1 MLHPD
6 DFRLVCDVVR
16 RRAAVVLGP
25 GKEYLV
31 EARLTS
37 LARHEGTPSVAAL
50 VGALRSDPEGPLAR
64 KVAEAM
70 TTHET
75 SFFRDPKAFESL
87 RDTVLP
93 DLAVR
98 RARERRIDIWCAA
111 ASSGQEPYS
120 VAIALEEA
128 AYFDEWEISILATD
142 VSARILRRATEGRYS
157 ALEVS
162 RGLTGERRDRWFVP
176 EGDGWRLD
184 DRIRSRVEF
193 RELNLAAPWPALPR
207 QDLIF
212 LRNVLIYFDTPMKGV
227 IVNNVARHLK
237 PGGYLYTGH
246 AESLQGVQHSLRQI
260 APAIYRNEPGR

>member
-75 SFFRDPKAFESL
+75 SFFRDPKAFETL

-93 DLAVR
+93 DLAAG
-98 RARERRIDIWCAA
+98 RARERRLDIWCAA

-120 VAIALEEA
+120 VAIAFEEA
-128 AYFDEWEISILATD
+128 GYFGEWEISILATD
-142 VSARILRRATEGRYS
+142 VSARILRRAAEGRYS

-184 DRIRSRVEF
+184 ERIRSRVEF

-212 LRNVLIYFDTPMKGV
+212 LRNVLIYFDAPTKRTILDRVHEVLRPDGYLFLGGV
-227 IVNNVARHLK
+227 ETTVRLHDGFLRA
-237 PGGYLYTGH
+237 PGG
-246 AESLQGVQHSLRQI
+246 
-260 APAIYRNEPGR
+260 APACYRPR